1 MISRILRML
10 PLSLG
15 AAVWIACT
23 VLLVVNLL
31 LPALGQGRMKLS
43 PPLAGVTNPEEAH
56 LSWAALLD
64 GSFQS
69 AYAHMVGSEMPL
81 YASAVR
87 LRNQVQ
93 YSLFGESAVPELLV
107 GRGPSLFETPYSVE
121 YCSRNLATWHA
132 QSDAWAAQIRQMQD
146 IEERRGHAF
155 LYVLTPSKVSQYP
168 DILPRSYTCPSTAAD
183 RAGIIPAWLATLRAE
198 GVHVADTTA
207 VMTAAHG
214 AYPFKLFPMGG
225 AHWNAVGSALSIQAV
240 MAELRRLVPHGG
252 FLPYSFTW
260 HMIRHPFGL
269 DIDLSNLLNLI
280 WHFPTAPVP
289 VIDLQPAPPP
299 TPCPDTKVVIVGGSF
314 SHAILE
320 TLQKATCNPPAIE
333 YEYWRTYTLYWTK
346 PGPVLKYG
354 VDEAQRSRDILA
366 ADVLIYE
373 ENEQVL
379 PHPPQ
384 GEALYEFLKNDV
396 AQSSSPSPAGERG
409 PG

>member
-1 MISRILRML
+1 MISRILRAL
-10 PLSLG
+10 PLGLG
-15 AAVWIACT
+15 AAVWVACT

-43 PPLAGVTNPEEAH
+43 PPLMGVTNPEAAH
-56 LSWAALLD
+56 LSWDALLD

-69 AYAHMVGSEMPL
+69 AYAHLVGSQMPL

-93 YSLFGESAVPELLV
+93 YSLFGESAVPDLLV

-121 YCSRNLATWHA
+121 YCARDLATWHVR
-132 QSDAWAAQIRQMQD
+132 SDAWAAQIRQMQD
-146 IEERRGHAF
+146 IVERRGRAF

-168 DILPRSYTCPSTAAD
+168 EILPKGYTCPATQAD
-183 RAGIIPAWLATLRAE
+183 RAGVVPAWLATLRAD

-207 VMTAAHG
+207 AMAAAHR
-214 AYPFKLFPMGG
+214 AYPFKLYPMGG
-225 AHWNAVGSALSIQAV
+225 AHWNAVGSALSVQVV
-240 MAELRRLVPHGG
+240 MAELRRLVPDGG
-252 FLPYSFTW
+252 FLPYGFTW
-260 HMIRHPFGL
+260 HMVRRPVGL
-269 DIDLSNLLNLI
+269 DIDLSNLMNLI

-289 VIDLQPAPPP
+289 AIDLQPAPPP
-299 TPCPDTKVVIVGGSF
+299 APCPGTKVVIVGGSF

-320 TLQKATCNPPAIE
+320 TLLDATCNPPAIE

-346 PGPVLKYG
+346 PGPVLRYG
-354 VDEAQRSRDILA
+354 VDAAARSRDILA

-384 GEALYEFLKNDV
+384 GEALYEFLKSE
-396 AQSSSPSPAGERG
+396 AAAAPPPAGGRG